1 MRDEI
6 NKEIVLHCL
15 KSTSDFHGE
24 ICEECP
30 IYSKCDHT
38 WQSEVYEKTIEIIE
52 GQWIPVEEK
61 LPDTS
66 KNYLVSLYFE
76 YMKTECVSYAKYNPN
91 GMWACCFPTIGEVD
105 ITNEVI
111 AWMPLPPAH
120 RRGGK

>member
-38 WQSEVYEKTIEIIE
+38 WQSEVYEKAIELIE
-52 GQWIPVEEK
+52 GQWIPVEERLPEDKINLYTNDYYMYPVIFK
-61 LPDTS
+61 LCNFTE
-66 KNYLVSLYFE
+66 VSFYSFGKGHWYDE
-76 YMKTECVSYAKYNPN
+76 GFIMDDYVK
-91 GMWACCFPTIGEVD
+91 
-105 ITNEVI
+105 
-111 AWMPLPPAH
+111 AWMPLPSIDEQ
-120 RRGGK
+120 KK